1 MIQNEINCCLISIYP
16 IPNGLAATNRILA
29 YGKGLVNN
37 GCYLDILLPNPS
49 DRLVDERELLDYGN
63 HEGINYIYTTGRY
76 KNSFKIARAFSIL
89 TGFRSIY
96 GYINT
101 FKEIIKRHKLKK
113 YDALIISNDDLRF
126 LFVYS
131 VLCKALKVKS
141 IFIFDEY
148 PKPIRHKLKEKIPI
162 WKKYLYRIIL
172 KRIDAYVSISRELKI
187 YYNSICKKPTLILP
201 IIINTS
207 RFNHIQPTLQK
218 TNKRKYLCYMGNM
231 EITKDN
237 VDNIIKSFG
246 KISKQYSEIDL
257 HLYGQPKEKTFKFLK
272 KIVELQNIK
281 DRVFFM
287 GKVSSNLVPNILI
300 NAEILVSSQPK
311 TLRASGGFPTKLGEY
326 LATGVPTLL
335 TNVGEN
341 SKYAKDNEHLFFAP
355 PNDSKLYAEK
365 ISYILENYEE
375 AKTVAENGKIL
386 VEKNYSHIIMGLKL
400 KKFIKQ
406 IQS

>member
-1 MIQNEINCCLISIYP
+1 MVQNEINCCLISIYP
-16 IPNGLAATNRILA
+16 IPYGLAATNRILA

-37 GCYLDILLPNPS
+37 GNYLDILLPMPT
-49 DRLVDERELLDYGN
+49 DRIGKERQLLDYGV

-76 KNSFKIARAFSIL
+76 RSRFKIARAFSFL

-113 YDALIISNDDLRF
+113 YDALIISNDDLKF

-131 VLCKALKVKS
+131 ILCKTLKIKS

-148 PKPIRHKLKEKIPI
+148 PKPIRHKLKEKIPN
-162 WKKYLYRIIL
+162 WKKYLYGIIL
-172 KRIDAYVSISRELKI
+172 KRINAYVSISQELKV
-187 YYNSICKKPTLILP
+187 YYNSICTKPTLILP
-201 IIINTS
+201 IIIDTS
-207 RFNHIQPTLQK
+207 RFNHITPTFQK
-218 TNKRKYLCYMGNM
+218 LNKRKYLCYMGNM
-231 EITKDN
+231 EISKDN

-246 KISKQYSEIDL
+246 KISKKYSEIDL
-257 HLYGQPKEKTFKFLK
+257 HLYGQPKEETLQFLK
-272 KIVELQNIK
+272 KIVKLQNIK

-287 GKVSSNLVPNILI
+287 GKVSSNLVPDILM
-300 NAEILVSSQPK
+300 NAEVLVSSQPN

-335 TNVGEN
+335 TDVGEN

-365 ISYILENYEE
+365 ISFILENYEE
-375 AKTVAENGKIL
+375 AKTIAGNGKNL
-386 VEKNYSHIIMGLKL
+386 VENNYSHIIMGLKL
-400 KKFIKQ
+400 NDFITQ